1 MTRLT
6 APVNPF
12 RSTFVDPPRLCLNL
26 FVVYRRK
33 KERRTYIHTNITTI
47 RYLIMIRVCICF
59 FVFLLLFE
67 NSFFFF
73 LRMLKCLVV
82 PIVFINVITSMV
94 DMMSIGEA
102 GNVGLRTVVL
112 YLGTTITAGINACI
126 FSALFLPLYENG
138 AIEENELSYVSFGCV
153 NSDFSNNNTAS
164 PSSFLMQNSDGTV
177 GCSSNI
183 TNERDILFTFQD
195 VNNTFLAKSGGNS
208 LAEISLSD
216 SLYKGIF
223 QSMVP
228 ENLFQEFY
236 NANFGALIG
245 TLCFIFFFHS
255 ILFMVRIFSL
265 NTLTLL
271 LFYVPVYL
279 TSFIPLLLVFAIAMG
294 IAVAK
299 VIEMQK
305 LNASNLRYVLCITTN
320 CISIFYIAHHST
332 SQLKSIL
339 HSQLRALCP
348 L

>member
-1 MTRLT
+1 
-6 APVNPF
+6 
-12 RSTFVDPPRLCLNL
+12 
-26 FVVYRRK
+26 
-33 KERRTYIHTNITTI
+33 
-47 RYLIMIRVCICF
+47 
-59 FVFLLLFE
+59 
-67 NSFFFF
+67 
-73 LRMLKCLVV
+73 MLKCLVV

-245 TLCFIFFFHS
+245 TL
-255 ILFMVRIFSL
+255 SL

-271 LFYVPVYL
+271 LSYVPVYL
-279 TSFIPLLLVFAIAMG
+279 TPFILLVFAIAMG

-305 LNASNLRYVLCITTN
+305 LNASNLRYVSCITTN
-320 CISIFYIAHHST
+320 CIRIFYISHHST
-332 SQLKSIL
+332 T
-339 HSQLRALCP
+339 
-348 L
+348 